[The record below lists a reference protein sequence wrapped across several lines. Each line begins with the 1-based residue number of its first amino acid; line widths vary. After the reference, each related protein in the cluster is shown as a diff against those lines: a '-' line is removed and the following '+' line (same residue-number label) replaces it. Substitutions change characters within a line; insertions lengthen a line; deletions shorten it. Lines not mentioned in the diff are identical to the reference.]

1 VGVQRRGERQ
11 RKMNSLTSF
20 ISQYSAYLQATIL
33 SSIGLVFFLSVIKK
47 DNFKKDSK
55 KVVTC
60 FLLAQLISVVLYLI
74 IKRILGIIQIFP
86 GEDADI
92 ILFIF
97 LNLLCI
103 YIETAVFYKL
113 NDRSVYSS
121 KNKEDF
127 SKEYRKVIFS
137 SVRDFCL
144 FFILIL
150 IPLYVFGN
158 GSMNNF
164 ILFISLAI
172 LIVFFTH
179 TVLLPTVL
187 KKFSESFK

>member
-1 VGVQRRGERQ
+1 
-11 RKMNSLTSF
+11 MNSLTSF
-20 ISQYSAYLQATIL
+20 ISQYSAYLLATIL

-55 KVVTC
+55 KIITC

-86 GEDADI
+86 GEDTDI

-103 YIETAVFYKL
+103 YIETAVFYNL
-113 NDRSVYSS
+113 NDRSVYSN

-164 ILFISLAI
+164 ILFISLDI

-179 TVLLPTVL
+179 TVLLPLVL